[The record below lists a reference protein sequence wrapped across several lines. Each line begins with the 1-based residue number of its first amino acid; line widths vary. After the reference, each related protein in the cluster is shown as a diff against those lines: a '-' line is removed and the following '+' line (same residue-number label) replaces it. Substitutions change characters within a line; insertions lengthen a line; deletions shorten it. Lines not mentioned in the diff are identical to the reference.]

1 MSDPIVRMKHI
12 RAAKLCAGG
21 ARRWFQAHDL
31 NWSDFLENGIPS
43 SILGQWGDP
52 MAERAIAAAKKDVID
67 G

>member
-21 ARRWFQAHDL
+21 ARRWFQAHGLD
-31 NWSDFLENGIPS
+31 WSDFLENGILA

-52 MAERAIAAAKKDVID
+52 LADRAIAEATKDVID